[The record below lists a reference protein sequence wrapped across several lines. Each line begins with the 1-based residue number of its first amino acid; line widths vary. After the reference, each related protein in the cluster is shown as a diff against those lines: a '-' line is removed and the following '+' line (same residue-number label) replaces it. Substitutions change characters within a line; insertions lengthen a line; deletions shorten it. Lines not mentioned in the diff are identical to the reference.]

1 MPNDPFAERDSSAF
15 LRAAAG
21 CGSLRLDRGLAVPI
35 EDSRDVDVS
44 NRLPPD
50 LLAAFPAK
58 RILVV
63 GDVILDEY
71 LWGDVRRISP
81 EAPVPVVEIRSR
93 TFVPGG
99 AANAAAN
106 VVSLTGRALLGG
118 VVGRDDQ
125 ADKLAEALRREGV
138 DPGGLVSDS
147 ERGTTTKTR
156 LVAHGQQIV
165 RMDSEQRT
173 PLSLALEDALLQWAD
188 RHLAEVDACVLSD
201 YGKGVVSNRV

>member
-1 MPNDPFAERDSSAF
+1 MPNDLIGGRDSSTF

-21 CGSLRLDRGLAVPI
+21 CGSLRLDRGCAVPI

-44 NRLPPD
+44 NRIPPD

-106 VVSLTGRALLGG
+106 VVSLTGTALLGG

-125 ADKLAEALRREGV
+125 ADKLEIGRASCRE
-138 DPGGLVSDS
+138 
-147 ERGTTTKTR
+147 
-156 LVAHGQQIV
+156 
-165 RMDSEQRT
+165 
-173 PLSLALEDALLQWAD
+173 
-188 RHLAEVDACVLSD
+188 
-201 YGKGVVSNRV
+201 